1 MGGFSLLVHC
11 SHLISIGRWLADMS
25 LRLACLLIG
34 GRRRRGRSRIGLF
47 GSERWHIRQFR
58 QIAVLPVSIL
68 EFGFP
73 TSGIR
78 SHLASG
84 STDCSRWARVSSG
97 LSSRNARYNDRTSH
111 YLKFTI
117 HPMLPSKKYHQRWIR
132 VSWSTWRGSCLSDDE
147 NALRNA

>member
-1 MGGFSLLVHC
+1 MGGFSLLLHC

-78 SHLASG
+78 THPLPFGFWQHRLPEAP
-84 STDCSRWARVSSG
+84 RAVSVSEV
-97 LSSRNARYNDRTSH
+97 
-111 YLKFTI
+111 
-117 HPMLPSKKYHQRWIR
+117 LPHTHHAFPGHRG
-132 VSWSTWRGSCLSDDE
+132 TWWLSCL
-147 NALRNA
+147 

>member
-1 MGGFSLLVHC
+1 MGGFSLLLHC

-47 GSERWHIRQFR
+47 GSERWHTRQFR

-68 EFGFP
+68 EFGCP

-78 SHLASG
+78 THPLPFGIWQHRLFQTHFRVIGVPGGCLAS
-84 STDCSRWARVSSG
+84 SS
-97 LSSRNARYNDRTSH
+97 LFLDEMFSSSYIHFDVP
-111 YLKFTI
+111 LK
-117 HPMLPSKKYHQRWIR
+117 
-132 VSWSTWRGSCLSDDE
+132 
-147 NALRNA
+147 

>member
-1 MGGFSLLVHC
+1 MGGFSLLLHC

-47 GSERWHIRQFR
+47 GSERWHTRQFR

-78 SHLASG
+78 
-84 STDCSRWARVSSG
+84 T
-97 LSSRNARYNDRTSH
+97 
-111 YLKFTI
+111 
-117 HPMLPSKKYHQRWIR
+117 HPLPFGIWQHRLLQMGTGEFGTFFPQRA
-132 VSWSTWRGSCLSDDE
+132 VQ
-147 NALRNA
+147 

>member
-1 MGGFSLLVHC
+1 MGGFCLLLLC

-78 SHLASG
+78 THPLPSGFGVFNRLVRTSASFDFPTPLGPQTTTNTTSAG
-84 STDCSRWARVSSG
+84 SQTVSNTCVRTW
-97 LSSRNARYNDRTSH
+97 SSRGCHT
-111 YLKFTI
+111 
-117 HPMLPSKKYHQRWIR
+117 
-132 VSWSTWRGSCLSDDE
+132 
-147 NALRNA
+147 

>member
-1 MGGFSLLVHC
+1 MNNGWLLPPVALFPLDLDREMARRYVP
-11 SHLISIGRWLADMS
+11 S
-25 LRLACLLIG
+25 ACVSS

-78 SHLASG
+78 
-84 STDCSRWARVSSG
+84 T
-97 LSSRNARYNDRTSH
+97 
-111 YLKFTI
+111 
-117 HPMLPSKKYHQRWIR
+117 HPLPFGIWQHRLLQMGTGEFGTFFPQRA
-132 VSWSTWRGSCLSDDE
+132 VQ
-147 NALRNA
+147 